1 MKYSF
6 ITEQIINT
14 ILYLEPFDLNNNIN
28 NIILLRL
35 KQKYEGLCYKDG
47 IILKDTIELI
57 KRKLG
62 KIETYNNKSIVK
74 YEVTYK
80 AMIISPTEG
89 DELEIYINKIN
100 KMGIIGY
107 IKVDEYN
114 ITNQDNSPLIII
126 IPLEY
131 INKDIKK
138 FNINDKINIIILG
151 KRIKLNSEKIQI
163 VAKLKNE

>member
-35 KQKYEGLCYKDG
+35 KQKFEGLCYKEG
-47 IILKDTIELI
+47 IIINDTIELI
-57 KRKLG
+57 KRKIG
-62 KIETYNNKSIVK
+62 KVETYNNKSIIK
-74 YEVTYK
+74 YEITFRAK
-80 AMIISPTEG
+80 IISPSEG
-89 DELEIYINKIN
+89 EELEIYINNIN

-107 IKVDEYN
+107 IKVNEYN
-114 ITNQDNSPLIII
+114 ITKSENSPLIII

-131 INKDIKK
+131 INKDISD

-151 KRIKLNSEKIQI
+151 KRIKLNSDKIQL
-163 VAKLKNE
+163 VGKLKNE

>member
-35 KQKYEGLCYKDG
+35 KQKFEGLCYKEG
-47 IILKDTIELI
+47 IIINDTIELI
-57 KRKLG
+57 KRKIG
-62 KIETYNNKSIVK
+62 KVETYNNKSIIK
-74 YEVTYK
+74 YEITFRAK
-80 AMIISPTEG
+80 IISPSEG
-89 DELEIYINKIN
+89 EELEIYINNIN

-107 IKVDEYN
+107 IKVNEYN
-114 ITNQDNSPLIII
+114 ITKSENTPLIII

-131 INKDIKK
+131 INKDISD

-151 KRIKLNSEKIQI
+151 KRIKLNSDKIQL
-163 VAKLKNE
+163 VGKLKNE